1 MFGSIVPV
9 ELLRFRGAAPD
20 ARFDSTT
27 PCRKRM
33 SARNSGPNV
42 APDVLMTVTESFA
55 SMFEQ
60 SLASQRIKPGA
71 ILVGRIVEI
80 GPDVVLVNA
89 GLKSEAV
96 IPVEQFKNDRGEL
109 EISVGDDVEVAL
121 DSVEDGNGE
130 TRLSREKA
138 KRARTWSRLEE
149 AFEKQEIVKGIIN
162 GRVKGGFT
170 VEIDFV
176 RAFLPGSLV
185 DVRPVR
191 DPSYL
196 EGKTLEFKVIKLDQK
211 RNNVVVSRRAVVE
224 QEYSAERTE
233 LLEKLQEG
241 AVVKGTVKNL
251 TDYGAFVDLGGID
264 GLLHITDMAWKRVKH
279 PSEVVTVGDEI
290 DVRILKFD
298 RERQR
303 VSLGIKQLGNDPWQN
318 IARRYPTGSRLF
330 GKVTNIAD
338 YGCFVEIEE
347 GVEGLVHVS
356 EMDWTNKNVN
366 PSKVVHIGQE
376 VEVMVLDIDEER
388 RRISLGIKQCQSNPW
403 KDFGDNFNR
412 GDKVSGQIKSITDFG
427 IFIGLSGGID
437 GLVHL
442 SDISWDIPGEEAVR
456 NYQKSQTVEAM
467 VLSID
472 PERERISLGIKQL
485 AKDPFS
491 TWIAEHPKGTI
502 VKGTVREVDAK
513 GAIIDLGGGVEG
525 HLRASELSRDRVE
538 DARTVLKVDQ
548 EVEARFTNVDRKSRT
563 IALSIKAKEI
573 HEEAEAV
580 QSYRTGESSSSG
592 TSLGDLLKEQ
602 IGGQES

>member
-1 MFGSIVPV
+1 M
-9 ELLRFRGAAPD
+9 
-20 ARFDSTT
+20 
-27 PCRKRM
+27 
-33 SARNSGPNV
+33 
-42 APDVLMTVTESFA
+42 TESFA
-55 SMFEQ
+55 ELFEQ
-60 SLASQRIKPGA
+60 SIASQRIRPGT
-71 ILVGRIVEI
+71 ILNGLIVEVGQDYVI
-80 GPDVVLVNA
+80 VNV

-96 IPVEQFKNDRGEL
+96 IPSEQFKNEKGEI
-109 EISVGDDVEVAL
+109 EVAVGETVEVAL
-121 DSVEDGNGE
+121 DSVEDGSGE

-138 KRARTWSRLEE
+138 KRARTWTRLET
-149 AFEKQEIVKGIIN
+149 AFEKQEVVIGIIT

-170 VEIDFV
+170 VEIDNV

-196 EGKTLEFKVIKLDQK
+196 ENKPLAFKVIKLDQK

-224 QEYSAERTE
+224 QEYSAERSA
-233 LLEKLQEG
+233 LLDNLQEG
-241 AVVKGTVKNL
+241 AAVKGVVKNL

-279 PSEVVTVGDEI
+279 PSEVVKVGEEI

-303 VSLGIKQLGNDPWQN
+303 VSLGLKQLGADPWQN
-318 IARRYPTGSRLF
+318 IARRYPANTRLF

-366 PSKVVHIGQE
+366 PAKVVHVGQE

-388 RRISLGIKQCQSNPW
+388 RRISLGVKQCKTNPW
-403 KDFGDNFNR
+403 KEFAENYNR

-427 IFIGLSGGID
+427 IFIGLAGGID

-442 SDISWDIPGEEAVR
+442 SDISWDMPGEEAVR
-456 NYQKSQTVEAM
+456 SYQKAQQVDAM

-491 TWIAEHPKGTI
+491 AYIAEHPKGSI
-502 VKGTVREVDAK
+502 VTGVVREVDAK
-513 GAIIDLGGGVEG
+513 GAIIDLGNGVDG
-525 HLRASELSRDRVE
+525 QLRASELSRDRVE
-538 DARTVLKVDQ
+538 DARLLLKVGE
-548 EVEARFTNVDRKSRT
+548 EVEAKFTGVDRKGRS
-563 IALSIKAKEI
+563 ISLSIKAKDI
-573 HEEAEAV
+573 HEEQEAM
-580 QSYRTGESSSSG
+580 QNYRTDSPTG

-602 IGGQES
+602 ISGQD

>member
-1 MFGSIVPV
+1 M
-9 ELLRFRGAAPD
+9 
-20 ARFDSTT
+20 
-27 PCRKRM
+27 
-33 SARNSGPNV
+33 
-42 APDVLMTVTESFA
+42 TESFA
-55 SMFEQ
+55 QMFEE
-60 SLASQRIKPGA
+60 SLASQKIKPGS
-71 ILVGRIVEI
+71 ILMGRVIEVGEDFVI
-80 GPDVVLVNA
+80 VNA

-96 IPVEQFKNDRGEL
+96 ISSDQFKNDRGEI
-109 EISVGDDVEVAL
+109 EVVVGDDVEVAL
-121 DSVEDGNGE
+121 DSVEDGSGE

-138 KRARTWSRLEE
+138 KRARTWSRLEA

-196 EGKTLEFKVIKLDQK
+196 EGKVLEFKVIKLDQK

-241 AVVKGTVKNL
+241 AVIKGTVKNL

-279 PSEVVTVGDEI
+279 PSEVVNVGDEI

-303 VSLGIKQLGNDPWQN
+303 VSLGIKQLGNDPWMQ
-318 IARRYPTGSRLF
+318 IGRRYPTGTRLF

-388 RRISLGIKQCQSNPW
+388 RRISLGIKQCQANPW
-403 KDFGDNFNR
+403 KEFSDNSNR
-412 GDKVSGQIKSITDFG
+412 GDRVSGQIKSITDFG
-427 IFIGLSGGID
+427 IFIGLNGGID

-442 SDISWDIPGEEAVR
+442 SDISWDVPGEEAVR
-456 NYQKSQTVEAM
+456 NYQKGQQLEAM

-491 TWIAEHPKGTI
+491 TWIAEHPKNTI
-502 VKGTVREVDAK
+502 VIGTVREVDAK

-538 DARTVLKVDQ
+538 DARTVLKVGD
-548 EVEARFTNVDRKSRT
+548 EVEAKFTNVDRKSRN

-573 HEEAEAV
+573 HEENEAV
-580 QSYRTGESSSSG
+580 QNYRTGESSSG
-592 TSLGDLLKEQ
+592 TSLGDLLKEH
-602 IGGQES
+602 IGGQDS

>member
-1 MFGSIVPV
+1 M
-9 ELLRFRGAAPD
+9 
-20 ARFDSTT
+20 
-27 PCRKRM
+27 
-33 SARNSGPNV
+33 
-42 APDVLMTVTESFA
+42 TESFA
-55 SMFEQ
+55 ELFEQ
-60 SLASQRIKPGA
+60 SIASQRIRPGT
-71 ILVGRIVEI
+71 ILNGLIVEVGQDYVI
-80 GPDVVLVNA
+80 VNV

-96 IPVEQFKNDRGEL
+96 IPADQFKNEKGEI
-109 EISVGDDVEVAL
+109 EVVVGETVEVAL
-121 DSVEDGNGE
+121 DSVEDGSGE

-138 KRARTWSRLEE
+138 KRARTWTRLET
-149 AFEKQEIVKGIIN
+149 AFEKQEIVIGIIT

-170 VEIDFV
+170 VEIDNV

-196 EGKTLEFKVIKLDQK
+196 ENKPLEFKVIKLDQK

-224 QEYSAERTE
+224 QEYSAERSA
-233 LLEKLQEG
+233 LLDNLQEG
-241 AVVKGTVKNL
+241 AAVKGVVKNL

-279 PSEVVTVGDEI
+279 PSEVVKVGEEI

-303 VSLGIKQLGNDPWQN
+303 VSLGLKQLGADPWQN
-318 IARRYPTGSRLF
+318 IARRYPANTRLF

-366 PSKVVHIGQE
+366 PAKVVHVGQE

-388 RRISLGIKQCQSNPW
+388 RRISLGVKQCKANPW
-403 KDFGDNFNR
+403 KEFADNYNR

-442 SDISWDIPGEEAVR
+442 SDISWDMPGEEAVR
-456 NYQKSQTVEAM
+456 SYQKAQQVDAM

-491 TWIAEHPKGTI
+491 AYIAEHPKGSI
-502 VKGTVREVDAK
+502 VTGVVREVDAK
-513 GAIIDLGGGVEG
+513 GAIVDLGNGVDG
-525 HLRASELSRDRVE
+525 QLRASELSRDRIE
-538 DARTVLKVDQ
+538 DARLLLKVGQ
-548 EVEARFTNVDRKSRT
+548 EIEARFTGVDRKGRS
-563 IALSIKAKEI
+563 ISLSVKAKDI
-573 HEEAEAV
+573 HEEQEAM
-580 QSYRTGESSSSG
+580 QNYRTDSPTG

-602 IGGQES
+602 ISGQD